1 MHWLAQLGVLCAGNM
16 PAADAK
22 VKIQAYGYD
31 LEFPALCFTDATRA
45 SATRKFTWFPSFAE
59 LTEHLEAIA
68 RPYRIQLERMRRISS
83 AETKAAPRGPKWS
96 ALTEAER
103 KAHNEMMARLKSE
116 LASSEP
122 IPKPLYPAI

>member
-45 SATRKFTWFPSFAE
+45 SAARQFTWFPSFAE
-59 LTEHLEAIA
+59 LSEFLESIA

-83 AETKAAPRGPKWS
+83 AETKIEPRGRKWS
-96 ALTEAER
+96 DLTDDER
-103 KAHNEMMARLKSE
+103 KAHNDMMARLKSE

-122 IPKPLYPAI
+122 MPKPLYPAI